1 MSSGT
6 MGPAGFSIETQ
17 ELAGVLCVTVRGE
30 LDLVSSPQLEQLL
43 LAALDGGREVE
54 LSLRSLDFMDSSGL
68 RVLILAHSRGPGRFR
83 LLAPPAGSPVARIL
97 SIAGLD
103 RELTFVER

>member
-6 MGPAGFSIETQ
+6 IGPAGFSIETH
-17 ELAGVLCVTVRGE
+17 ERDGTLCVTVRGE
-30 LDLVSSPQLEQLL
+30 LDLASTPQLEQLL
-43 LAALDGGREVE
+43 LAALDEGREVE

-68 RVLILAHSRGPGRFR
+68 RLLVVAHSRGQERFT
-83 LLAPPAGSPVARIL
+83 LLAPPAGGPVARIL
-97 SIAGLD
+97 NIAGLD